1 MSIKRIHQGHNSIS
15 RASCTSAPTEAG
27 FNQSDEVIAAFFN
40 SATVGFALVDTQL
53 RFVALNEALAQ
64 MNGVPLKHHLGKQIR
79 QVLGEAAQKIEPVF
93 RQVLTTARATH
104 NVQITALLPTRNQ
117 VGRWI
122 ESYFPVSDKNGMLT
136 HIGATVVEVASPS
149 AVSDLSPTCEAAAA
163 SEKPGVR
170 SGFPLFGG
178 STPAIA
184 DLMSRTS
191 KLQQRSRGE
200 FFCRQG
206 EPSSTLFLL
215 KRGRVKLCGTTHS
228 GKEVLLDWMLPG
240 EVFGFGTLLTHPGQ
254 NLWSVVAV
262 DDSEALA
269 WDKAEVMRLAKLS
282 PQIFENALQVSVQW
296 CARLQQR
303 FEQLSD
309 GFVEQ
314 RLAHLAL
321 YLADRFKHNGFNE
334 IAVSDAEMA
343 EMAGTNLY
351 SVNKVLN
358 RWQRQGYVAKR
369 RRHLLILDRKSLKQ
383 LSIATVHHR
392 AD

>member
-1 MSIKRIHQGHNSIS
+1 
-15 RASCTSAPTEAG
+15 
-27 FNQSDEVIAAFFN
+27 
-40 SATVGFALVDTQL
+40 
-53 RFVALNEALAQ
+53 
-64 MNGVPLKHHLGKQIR
+64 
-79 QVLGEAAQKIEPVF
+79 
-93 RQVLTTARATH
+93 
-104 NVQITALLPTRNQ
+104 
-117 VGRWI
+117 
-122 ESYFPVSDKNGMLT
+122 
-136 HIGATVVEVASPS
+136 
-149 AVSDLSPTCEAAAA
+149 
-163 SEKPGVR
+163 
-170 SGFPLFGG
+170 
-178 STPAIA
+178 
-184 DLMSRTS
+184 
-191 KLQQRSRGE
+191 
-200 FFCRQG
+200 
-206 EPSSTLFLL
+206 
-215 KRGRVKLCGTTHS
+215 
-228 GKEVLLDWMLPG
+228 
-240 EVFGFGTLLTHPGQ
+240 
-254 NLWSVVAV
+254 
-262 DDSEALA
+262 
-269 WDKAEVMRLAKLS
+269 MRLAKLS